1 MEALR
6 KSKIEIKQEI
16 TAKLDR
22 ANELINLAEVQ
33 VKNWKN
39 KIQSINLELE
49 SKFGDMMIA
58 SAQISFTGIFPQEYR
73 KSL

>member
-1 MEALR
+1 M
-6 KSKIEIKQEI
+6 
-16 TAKLDR
+16 
-22 ANELINLAEVQ
+22 AEVE